1 MKHIRALLSDGKDKL
16 RRNFAESAK
25 LDVFLSE
32 YKRSSA
38 LDVKT
43 NHFDK
48 GDVGRRLAVILLII
62 AAVWF
67 VVRLFS

>member
-1 MKHIRALLSDGKDKL
+1 MKQLKALLSNGKD
-16 RRNFAESAK
+16 K

-32 YKRSSA
+32 YKHNASREARSSA

-43 NHFDK
+43 NHFNK
-48 GDVGRRLAVILLII
+48 GDIGRRLAVILLII

-67 VVRLFS
+67 VVHLFS

>member
-1 MKHIRALLSDGKDKL
+1 MKHLSALLSDGKDKI
-16 RRNFAESAK
+16 
-25 LDVFLSE
+25 DVFLSE

-43 NHFDK
+43 NHFNK
-48 GDVGRRLAVILLII
+48 GDIGRRLAVILLII

>member
-1 MKHIRALLSDGKDKL
+1 MKQLKALLSDGKD
-16 RRNFAESAK
+16 K

-32 YKRSSA
+32 YKRQSA

-43 NHFDK
+43 NHFNK
-48 GDVGRRLAVILLII
+48 GDIGRRLAVILLII

-67 VVRLFS
+67 VYRLFS

>member
-1 MKHIRALLSDGKDKL
+1 MKQLKALLSNGKD
-16 RRNFAESAK
+16 K

-32 YKRSSA
+32 YKRNAA

-43 NHFDK
+43 NHFNK
-48 GDVGRRLAVILLII
+48 GDIGRRLAVILLII

-67 VVRLFS
+67 VYRLFS